1 MNSVFVTFV
10 YGDDSYFKFG
20 KKLLDKF
27 KEYKYTT
34 YVYTDNP
41 DYFKDHN
48 VIDYTPT
55 KFSYHHKINAIE
67 LLYKKG
73 YKEVLYMDADLLI
86 SDDIVFNILSKIK
99 FEDGIS
105 FTRNGTPSNLE
116 SFINDYNLFYY
127 KDELN
132 KNGVNNFSEIESI
145 WEDILFF
152 KNVGEDFFSKYRE
165 LTELKHKSDE
175 SVHGWNRFGDQE
187 GYTISISAKSTNTKI
202 QINPQFEN
210 CLSFFRASNYTYG
223 DTPLLSILND
233 LDIIIPFR
241 RDSDERLSNL
251 KTVLKYYK
259 KHIPGSN
266 IIVSEQGTEQNIL
279 VNGFDYIFRK
289 KDLPHNQSQ
298 CINDGVKLSK
308 KKYICVIDC
317 DIILLNY
324 HNIYFALKD
333 MFMDELDYC
342 LPYTDCFDLP
352 EFNLR
357 EPWGGKCVGGIFIID
372 REKFI
377 DVGMNDEKFIGW
389 GREDDERHDRLL
401 KNGLIFKRMSGHII
415 HMNHPMQSNLVETAE
430 NNMNILNQLRNDN
443 SHFDKI

>member
-1 MNSVFVTFV
+1 MNRVFVTFI
-10 YGDDSYFKFG
+10 YGGESYFKFG

-27 KEYKYTT
+27 KEYGYITF
-34 YVYTDNP
+34 VYTNNSE
-41 DYFKDHN
+41 YFKNHN
-48 VIDYTPT
+48 VIEYNPI

-67 LLYKKG
+67 FLYKMG

-86 SDDIVFNILSKIK
+86 SDDIVFDTLPKIE
-99 FEDGIS
+99 FADGIS

-116 SFINDYNLFYY
+116 SFLNDYNLSYY

-145 WEDILFF
+145 WEDVLFF
-152 KNVGEDFFSKYRE
+152 KNVCEDFFLKYRE

-175 SVHGWNRFGDQE
+175 LVDGWDRFGDQE
-187 GYTISISAKSTNTKI
+187 GYTISTSAKLTNTQT
-202 QINPQFEN
+202 QINPEFEN
-210 CLSFFRASNYTYG
+210 CLPFFRASNYTYG

-259 KHIPGSN
+259 KHLPGSN

-279 VNGFDYIFRK
+279 ANDFDYIFRK
-289 KDLPHNQSQ
+289 KNLPHNQSQ

-333 MFMDELDYC
+333 MFTDELDYC

-377 DVGMNDEKFIGW
+377 EAGMNDEKFVGW

-401 KNGLIFKRMSGHII
+401 KNGLRFKRMSGHIV
-415 HMNHPMQSNLVETAE
+415 HMSHPDQKDISLTAE
-430 NNMNILNQLRNDN
+430 LNLGLLNKITDGN
-443 SHFDKI
+443 SYINKI